1 MIEFKVDAMSCGH
14 CVSLIT
20 DTIKQVDPQARVEAD
35 LASKKVQVESSQ
47 DRGRIAQALTEV
59 GYPPAE

>member
-14 CVSLIT
+14 CVSLVT
-20 DTIKQVDPQARVEAD
+20 DTIKQVDPQARVEVD

>member
-14 CVSLIT
+14 CVTLVT
-20 DTIKQVDPQARVEAD
+20 ETIKQVDPQARVEVD

>member
-14 CVSLIT
+14 CVGAVT
-20 DTIKQVDPQARVEAD
+20 ETVKAVDPQARVEVD
-35 LASKKVQVESSQ
+35 LPSKTVKVESSQ
-47 DRGRIAQALTEV
+47 GRARIAEALTEA